1 MYNTAT
7 AYSKASGA
15 TNLFMGDSWTAQEAR
30 VKAGL
35 QERNTALDNVS
46 WKNYDHI
53 MKDKSLSIDDKVKA
67 IFNGEP
73 IAAKSDTIPIQQAAE
88 VSPNISDSMTEAEKA
103 RIAATSTNTAQGVSQ
118 SVTTG
123 LEGLSEIIKPDTK
136 SEQMSPVAES
146 GSTGSISDEE
156 TRAVSEYVLR
166 YIFGENANGAA
177 VMNLF

>member
-1 MYNTAT
+1 LKSYIFNSCKRALTL
-7 AYSKASGA
+7 ASGA

-73 IAAKSDTIPIQQAAE
+73 IAENS
-88 VSPNISDSMTEAEKA
+88 VCNI
-103 RIAATSTNTAQGVSQ
+103 R
-118 SVTTG
+118 
-123 LEGLSEIIKPDTK
+123 P
-136 SEQMSPVAES
+136 
-146 GSTGSISDEE
+146 
-156 TRAVSEYVLR
+156 R
-166 YIFGENANGAA
+166 
-177 VMNLF
+177 